1 MVGFFAFLLDKSQEH
16 VIIYT
21 QGGNMKVENNKV
33 WLYLDQALRKLQ
45 NVTHWTTS
53 ADEWH
58 EDIIAAKESIKEALK
73 KLEEDK

>member
-1 MVGFFAFLLDKSQEH
+1 
-16 VIIYT
+16 
-21 QGGNMKVENNKV
+21 MKIENNRV

-53 ADEWH
+53 ADQWH
-58 EDIIAAKESIKEALK
+58 DDIQDAKDAIKKALK